1 MAEHQ
6 PPKDSRDDDPSLLEN
21 LKQAGGALGGVVSEF
36 TGNYRADR
44 EAVHD
49 QGGEHALDD
58 PDEEEGTVAEQLRAA
73 GAEARQKYAQ
83 GSGFGAVRDAAG
95 ALAGRAGGIV
105 RDVAGSATR
114 AADATRESEV
124 VGEAASAVSGAW
136 SSVRGRMDG
145 AVSSVRGRL
154 DRDKDGQD
162 DDMADEGAGN
172 IIEGEVISSETTE
185 TPNDKEK

>member
-1 MAEHQ
+1 M
-6 PPKDSRDDDPSLLEN
+6 
-21 LKQAGGALGGVVSEF
+21 
-36 TGNYRADR
+36 
-44 EAVHD
+44 
-49 QGGEHALDD
+49 
-58 PDEEEGTVAEQLRAA
+58 
-73 GAEARQKYAQ
+73 
-83 GSGFGAVRDAAG
+83 RDAAG
-95 ALAGRAGGIV
+95 ALAGRTGGIV

-124 VGEAASAVSGAW
+124 AGEAASAVSGAW